1 MKPIYIRMKAFGSY
15 RDERID
21 FDDVDHGIFLITG
34 DTGAG
39 KTTIFDAITY
49 ALFDSS
55 SGGKR
60 DEQMM
65 ISQYA
70 KPMERTEV
78 EYCFKIGE
86 DRYKIVRIP
95 GQKKYRERVSAS
107 GEVVYEENKT
117 TTQAQVELTLPDG
130 SIFTGKKK
138 ETDEKIKEIIG
149 IDCQQFTQVAM
160 LAQGEF
166 IKLLHA
172 SSKARKEIF
181 AKIFDTSLYAL
192 IEREIDSR
200 CKKLNGELEDNKK
213 LLIDRLGDVQVY
225 KGSELELEWASRG
238 VFSEDGKESI
248 LDAIR
253 AINAELEEKGQEYEK
268 EIKEIEGQLSDMAQ
282 KIKRAEQI
290 NTFFDKLEKAQREE
304 KQLAEKQ
311 KEMTAKAEKLA
322 KAKKALNVE
331 GLERV
336 YDAKKKDLDEKQNQ
350 VVALTTA
357 VNETR
362 EALAGYEVAKRTAQE
377 KYDREFDQ
385 KMKDKNTVEGKLSVF
400 NEAELISGEY
410 AKAKSALDKAEKEL
424 AKVVTSENKIADKES
439 EASTLFEMYQEAKE
453 RHERKYTDFIHNQ
466 AVILRKTLVEGE
478 PCPVCGST
486 HHVIVDESEGEQV
499 SEKEVD
505 EAKKAMDT
513 AEKKYNA
520 AKQELDS
527 LKERISAEKHKAEA
541 EKLEATILEAEK
553 KKQLEEVN
561 NKLPFKTRK
570 EAEAEIDR
578 LSVYTVKLKKDKEN
592 AETAYLG
599 AKEKEGKLS
608 ASLETEKNNEE
619 TFKGDAQSAYLD
631 FERSFKE
638 NGFSTKE
645 EYDTAKMEAKK
656 RDEIQNEIEEYHEAV
671 RENKQNIGFYIES
684 TKGET
689 RIDDSEFKEKQKEL
703 GDKKKQAED
712 RSKGVF
718 ALLDGNKKAMK
729 KIFDG
734 YSEREGLRKQY
745 VVVKSLNDTAS
756 GKLAKR
762 HINFQTYIQ
771 RRYFKRVIDAA
782 NERLVKMSKNQF
794 ILQCRDLEKLGT
806 QGEVGLD
813 LDVYSLVNDQTRDVK
828 SLSGGESFQA
838 ALSMALGLSD
848 IIQNATG
855 KIRVDTMFIDEG
867 FGSLSDDTRNEALEM
882 LNELSEGNQLI
893 GIISHVSE
901 LKAQVETKLIVTK
914 SESGSK
920 AVWSR

>member
-70 KPMERTEV
+70 KPMEKTEV

-86 DRYKIVRIP
+86 DKYKIVRIP
-95 GQKKYRERVSAS
+95 GQKKYRERVLAS

-200 CKKLNGELEDNKK
+200 CKKLYGELDDNKK
-213 LLIDRLGDVQVY
+213 LLIDRLGDVQVH

-238 VFSEDGKESI
+238 VFSEAGKESI

-253 AINAELEEKGQEYEK
+253 AINAELEEKGQEYER
-268 EIKEIEGQLSDMAQ
+268 EIKKTEEQLSDITQ
-282 KIKRAEQI
+282 KIKLADEI
-290 NTFFDKLEKAQREE
+290 NKLFDKLEMAQKEE
-304 KQLAEKQ
+304 KKLAEKQ

-336 YDAKKKDLDEKQNQ
+336 YDAKKKDLEEKQNQ
-350 VVALTTA
+350 VVTLATA

-362 EALAGYEVAKRTAQE
+362 EALVSYEESKRTAQE

-385 KMKDKNTVEGKLSVF
+385 KMKDKNTVEGKLSMYDDADSLS
-400 NEAELISGEY
+400 EEY

-424 AKVVTSENKIADKES
+424 AKVVVSESKIADKES
-439 EASTLFEMYQEAKE
+439 EVSTLFEKYQKAKD
-453 RHERKYTDFIHNQ
+453 RHERKYTEFIHNQ

-486 HHVIVDESEGEQV
+486 HHVIVDESEGEHI

-505 EAKKAMDT
+505 EAKKAMDI
-513 AEKKYNA
+513 AEKEYNT

-527 LKERISAEKHKAEA
+527 LKESIRTEKHKAEA
-541 EKLEATILEAEK
+541 EKLGAAAIEAER
-553 KKQLEEVN
+553 KKQLEEIN
-561 NKLPFKTRK
+561 KKLPFKTRK
-570 EAEAEIDR
+570 EAKAEMDR
-578 LSVYTVKLKKDKEN
+578 LSLYVAKLKKDKEDT
-592 AETAYLG
+592 EKAYAD
-599 AKEKEGKLS
+599 AKEEEGKLS
-608 ASLETEKNNEE
+608 ASLETEKNNEKTLRE
-619 TFKGDAQSAYLD
+619 DANNALLD
-631 FERSFKE
+631 FERCYKE
-638 NGFSTKE
+638 NGFLTKE
-645 EYDTAKMEAKK
+645 EYDTAKMDAKK
-656 RDEIQNEIEEYHEAV
+656 RDEIQDEIEEYNEAV
-671 RENKQNIGFYIES
+671 RENKQNISFYSES
-684 TKGET
+684 TEGKT

-703 GDKKKQAED
+703 GDKKKQAGEQ
-712 RSKGVF
+712 SKEVF
-718 ALLDGNKKAMK
+718 ALLDGNKKAMER
-729 KIFDG
+729 ISDG
-734 YSEREGLRKQY
+734 YAEREGLRDQY

-782 NERLVKMSKNQF
+782 NERLIKMSKNQF
-794 ILQCRDLEKLGT
+794 VLQCRDLEKLGT

>member
-21 FDDVDHGIFLITG
+21 FDDVDHGVFLITG

-117 TTQAQVELTLPDG
+117 MAQAQVELTLPDG

-172 SSKARKEIF
+172 SSKERKEIF

-192 IEREIDSR
+192 IEKEVDSR
-200 CKKLNGELEDNKK
+200 CKKLYKELEENRT
-213 LLIDRLGDVQVY
+213 LIVERLGGIRVL
-225 KGSELELEWASRG
+225 KGSELAMEWASRG
-238 VFSEDGKESI
+238 VFSEAGKASI

-253 AINAELEEKGQEYEK
+253 AINAELEEKGQEYDK
-268 EIKEIEGQLSDMAQ
+268 EIKKTEDQLSDIAQ
-282 KIKRAEQI
+282 KIKLAEEI
-290 NTFFDKLEKAQREE
+290 NRRFDNLEKARGEE
-304 KQLAEKQ
+304 KKLAEKQ
-311 KEMTAKAEKLA
+311 KEMTAKSEKLA

-331 GLERV
+331 GPESI
-336 YDAKKKDLDEKQNQ
+336 YDAKKKGLEEKQAQ
-350 VVALTTA
+350 VVTLTTA
-357 VNETR
+357 VKETR
-362 EALAGYEVAKRTAQE
+362 ETLVGYEETKKAAQE
-377 KYDREFDQ
+377 KYDREYDQ
-385 KMKDKNTVEGKLSVF
+385 KMKDKNTVEGNLSMYTD
-400 NEAELISGEY
+400 AELLSEKY
-410 AKAKSALDKAEKEL
+410 VEAKNALDKAEKEL
-424 AKVVTSENKIADKES
+424 AEVVASESKIADKES
-439 EASTLFEMYQEAKE
+439 EVSALFEKYQRAKDS
-453 RHERKYTDFIHNQ
+453 HERKYTDFIHNQ

-505 EAKKAMDT
+505 EAKKAMER
-513 AEKKYNA
+513 AEKEYNN
-520 AKQELDS
+520 AKQELEF
-527 LKERISAEKHKAEA
+527 LKENIRTKKNKAEA
-541 EKLEATILEAEK
+541 EKLGAATIEAEK

-561 NKLPFKTRK
+561 KKLPFKTRK
-570 EAEAEIDR
+570 EAVAEIDR
-578 LSVYTVKLKKDKEN
+578 LSLYTTKLKKDKEE
-592 AETAYLG
+592 AEKAYLE
-599 AKEKEGKLS
+599 AKEQEGKLS

-619 TFKGDAQSAYLD
+619 TLKGDCQSAYLA
-631 FERSFKE
+631 FEKSFKE

-645 EYDTAKMEAKK
+645 EYDTAKMGERK
-656 RDEIQNEIEEYHEAV
+656 RDEIQDEIEKYNEAV
-671 RENKQNIGFYIES
+671 RENKQNISFYTES
-684 TKGET
+684 TNGKT
-689 RIDDSEFKEKQKEL
+689 RIDDSELKVKQKEL
-703 GDKKKQAED
+703 SNQKKQAED
-712 RSKGVF
+712 RSKEVF
-718 ALLDGNKKAMK
+718 ALLDGNKKAME
-729 KIFDG
+729 KISDG
-734 YSEREGLRKQY
+734 YAEREGLREQY

-756 GKLAKR
+756 GKLAKK

-794 ILQCRDLEKLGT
+794 VLQCRDLEKLGT